1 MGFEVPQ
8 PTVFVA
14 VLFFHSKQ
22 RAESIRDLQER
33 LRQQQEQTDHLSSG
47 RPSHSSSSSLS
58 GHSQEGLQHEL
69 EVLRV
74 EKDRQEN
81 ETFILQRSLEELS
94 SRLEAQ
100 QQASQAKDETIAQLM
115 EMIQSNK
122 GLESKQLEM
131 HKEQHS
137 TDKKKLAEALN
148 QLAKLR
154 ESIDERDRSIASLQ
168 EVEYMCIKQHSAIS
182 LSTNYI
188 VCLSSNYVVGIIF
201 HFKILIKYM

>member
-1 MGFEVPQ
+1 M
-8 PTVFVA
+8 
-14 VLFFHSKQ
+14 
-22 RAESIRDLQER
+22 
-33 LRQQQEQTDHLSSG
+33 RQQQEQTDRLSTG
-47 RPSHSSSSSLS
+47 RPSHSSSSLS
-58 GHSQEGLQHEL
+58 GHSQDGLQREL
-69 EVLRV
+69 DVLRV

-100 QQASQAKDETIAQLM
+100 QQAIQAKDETIAQLM

-154 ESIDERDRSIASLQ
+154 ESVDERDRKIASLQ
-168 EVEYMCIKQHSAIS
+168 EVSRVHV
-182 LSTNYI
+182 N
-188 VCLSSNYVVGIIF
+188 
-201 HFKILIKYM
+201 

>member
-1 MGFEVPQ
+1 M
-8 PTVFVA
+8 
-14 VLFFHSKQ
+14 
-22 RAESIRDLQER
+22 
-33 LRQQQEQTDHLSSG
+33 
-47 RPSHSSSSSLS
+47 
-58 GHSQEGLQHEL
+58 HSQDGLQHEL

-100 QQASQAKDETIAQLM
+100 QQAIQAKDETIAQLM
-115 EMIQSNK
+115 GMIQSNK

-154 ESIDERDRSIASLQ
+154 EGINERERTITSLQ
-168 EVEYMCIKQHSAIS
+168 EVQGAFVTILQSHFEKHLFFINSNTLTAFIAVVRALTPHQCGLAPRGFLWVFQFYQIGYGAHMK
-182 LSTNYI
+182 TNY
-188 VCLSSNYVVGIIF
+188 
-201 HFKILIKYM
+201 M

>member
-1 MGFEVPQ
+1 M
-8 PTVFVA
+8 
-14 VLFFHSKQ
+14 
-22 RAESIRDLQER
+22 
-33 LRQQQEQTDHLSSG
+33 
-47 RPSHSSSSSLS
+47 
-58 GHSQEGLQHEL
+58 
-69 EVLRV
+69 LRV

-94 SRLEAQ
+94 ARLEAQ
-100 QQASQAKDETIAQLM
+100 QQGIQAKDETIAQLM

-154 ESIDERDRSIASLQ
+154 EGIEERDRAIASLR
-168 EVEYMCIKQHSAIS
+168 EVQ
-182 LSTNYI
+182 
-188 VCLSSNYVVGIIF
+188 
-201 HFKILIKYM
+201 

>member
-1 MGFEVPQ
+1 
-8 PTVFVA
+8 
-14 VLFFHSKQ
+14 
-22 RAESIRDLQER
+22 
-33 LRQQQEQTDHLSSG
+33 LRQQEQTDRLLTGH
-47 RPSHSSSSSLS
+47 PSRSSSSSLS
-58 GHSQEGLQHEL
+58 GHSQDGLQREL

-94 SRLEAQ
+94 ARLEAQ
-100 QQASQAKDETIAQLM
+100 QQGIQAKDETIAQLM

-154 ESIDERDRSIASLQ
+154 EGIEERDRAIASLR
-168 EVEYMCIKQHSAIS
+168 EVQ
-182 LSTNYI
+182 
-188 VCLSSNYVVGIIF
+188 
-201 HFKILIKYM
+201 

>member
-1 MGFEVPQ
+1 
-8 PTVFVA
+8 
-14 VLFFHSKQ
+14 
-22 RAESIRDLQER
+22 
-33 LRQQQEQTDHLSSG
+33 LRQQEQTDRLSTA
-47 RPSHSSSSSLS
+47 RPSLSSSSTLS
-58 GHSQEGLQHEL
+58 GHSQDGLQHEL

-100 QQASQAKDETIAQLM
+100 QQAIQAKDETIAQLM

-154 ESIDERDRSIASLQ
+154 EGIDERDRAIASLQ
-168 EVEYMCIKQHSAIS
+168 EVQYMYIRHHSSIS
-182 LSTNYI
+182 LCAN
-188 VCLSSNYVVGIIF
+188 
-201 HFKILIKYM
+201 

>member
-1 MGFEVPQ
+1 M
-8 PTVFVA
+8 
-14 VLFFHSKQ
+14 
-22 RAESIRDLQER
+22 R
-33 LRQQQEQTDHLSSG
+33 QQEQTDRLLTG
-47 RPSHSSSSSLS
+47 RPSLSSSSTLS
-58 GHSQEGLQHEL
+58 GHSQDGLQHEL

-100 QQASQAKDETIAQLM
+100 QQAIQAKDETIAQLM

-154 ESIDERDRSIASLQ
+154 EGIDERDRAIASLQ
-168 EVEYMCIKQHSAIS
+168 EVQYMYIRHHSSIS
-182 LSTNYI
+182 LCAN
-188 VCLSSNYVVGIIF
+188 
-201 HFKILIKYM
+201 

>member
-1 MGFEVPQ
+1 M
-8 PTVFVA
+8 
-14 VLFFHSKQ
+14 
-22 RAESIRDLQER
+22 
-33 LRQQQEQTDHLSSG
+33 RQQQDQTDRLSTG
-47 RPSHSSSSSLS
+47 HPSHASSSSLS

-100 QQASQAKDETIAQLM
+100 QQAIQAKDETIAQLM

-122 GLESKQLEM
+122 GLESKQLVM

-154 ESIDERDRSIASLQ
+154 ESVDERDRTIASLQ
-168 EVEYMCIKQHSAIS
+168 EVEYTYIKQYSAIS
-182 LSTNYI
+182 LSINYV
-188 VCLSSNYVVGIIF
+188 VCLSINYVIGISF
-201 HFKILIKYM
+201 HLKILIKY

>member
-1 MGFEVPQ
+1 M
-8 PTVFVA
+8 
-14 VLFFHSKQ
+14 
-22 RAESIRDLQER
+22 
-33 LRQQQEQTDHLSSG
+33 
-47 RPSHSSSSSLS
+47 
-58 GHSQEGLQHEL
+58 
-69 EVLRV
+69 RV

-100 QQASQAKDETIAQLM
+100 QQAIQAKDETIAQLM

-122 GLESKQLEM
+122 GLESKQFEM

-154 ESIDERDRSIASLQ
+154 EGIDERDRAIASLR
-168 EVEYMCIKQHSAIS
+168 EVEYM
-182 LSTNYI
+182 YI
-188 VCLSSNYVVGIIF
+188 I
-201 HFKILIKYM
+201 

>member
-1 MGFEVPQ
+1 M
-8 PTVFVA
+8 
-14 VLFFHSKQ
+14 
-22 RAESIRDLQER
+22 R
-33 LRQQQEQTDHLSSG
+33 QQEQTDRLSTG
-47 RPSHSSSSSLS
+47 RPSLSSSSTLS
-58 GHSQEGLQHEL
+58 GHSQDGLQHEL

-100 QQASQAKDETIAQLM
+100 QQAIQAKDETIAQLM

-154 ESIDERDRSIASLQ
+154 EGIDERDRAIASLQ
-168 EVEYMCIKQHSAIS
+168 EVQYMYIRHHSSIS
-182 LSTNYI
+182 LCAN
-188 VCLSSNYVVGIIF
+188 
-201 HFKILIKYM
+201 